1 MISLENAMSRAEEGA
16 DKNMIRFAEQVSK
29 QLIPALNKETNRLS
43 NLVEE
48 KKYLQLDTPVPKAIE
63 SL

>member
-1 MISLENAMSRAEEGA
+1 MSRAEEGA

-48 KKYLQLDTPVPKAIE
+48 KKYLQLDTAVPKAIE

>member
-29 QLIPALNKETNRLS
+29 HLIPALNKETNRLS

-48 KKYLQLDTPVPKAIE
+48 KRYLQLDTPVSKAI
-63 SL
+63 